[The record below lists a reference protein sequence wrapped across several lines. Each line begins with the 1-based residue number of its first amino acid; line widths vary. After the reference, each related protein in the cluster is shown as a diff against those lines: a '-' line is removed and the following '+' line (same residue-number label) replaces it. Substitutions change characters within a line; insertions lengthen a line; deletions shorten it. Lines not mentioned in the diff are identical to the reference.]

1 MKSRFAVAML
11 AALWLAGLAGCSNK
25 EVLELKARVER
36 LEQNL
41 AASRTEVTSRD
52 EALAEVNARLGQTA
66 AELKAQ
72 TEKLVRMKTER
83 DKLKK
88 EYNALRKR
96 CKA

>member
-25 EVLELKARVER
+25 EVLELKARVTR
-36 LEQNL
+36 LEQDL
-41 AASRTEVTSRD
+41 AASRADLSARD
-52 EALAEVNARLGQTA
+52 EALAEVSGHLAQTQ
-66 AELKAQ
+66 AELKTQ

-88 EYNALRKR
+88 DNNVLRKR
-96 CKA
+96 CKL

>member
-1 MKSRFAVAML
+1 MKYRFAAAML
-11 AALWLAGLAGCSNK
+11 AALWLAGVAGCSNK

-36 LEQNL
+36 LEQDL
-41 AASRTEVTSRD
+41 AASRIELATRD
-52 EALAEVNARLGQTA
+52 ETLAEANARLAQTE

-88 EYNALRKR
+88 DNNALRKR
-96 CKA
+96 CKL